1 MARWLGIDFSAT
13 TVRVALVSS
22 SYRKWAIEAL
32 REERVLDHE
41 GVSAALRAAVSGLRA
56 DVCAAGIDGRKGF
69 MRRLELPRAAL
80 KDLEHVL
87 AFEVEATL
95 PFELEDSVMDHRR
108 VASPDGVGSDA
119 VFSLF
124 AGVATATDVTSRI
137 DTVKGATGLDPSRI
151 GLGPLPLLN
160 LAQVARELAV
170 DAPVALID
178 LAEDHCDVL
187 IAQASE
193 PRFSRSLTH
202 GTLALPAAAPLLA
215 RELRQT
221 FAAWRASGGAPLEH
235 VIVVGPGA
243 ETPGL
248 QAFLQAEVG
257 LNVAALPKLS
267 IEVLPEL
274 EPLVPRFARAIALAL
289 SLSRRPSDLNLRQ
302 GALEAQQSYQFLR
315 EKMPILAGLAAAL
328 VASFGFAVF
337 AEQRSL
343 AAEKTA
349 LEDQLS
355 AVTSAYFAVA
365 SRDPK
370 EAADML
376 DAAIAGKSDDPM
388 PPLDGFDVL
397 TALSER
403 IPSELVHDIVDFD
416 FKRNQLSIK
425 GLVNSIDDAN
435 TVEKKVSEHPC
446 FKDVNLSH
454 TTKLKE
460 KNKQKYTLE
469 VKVDCGKP
477 KAEKEKKPAPPKPAE
492 GGGE

>member
-1 MARWLGIDFSAT
+1 
-13 TVRVALVSS
+13 
-22 SYRKWAIEAL
+22 
-32 REERVLDHE
+32 
-41 GVSAALRAAVSGLRA
+41 
-56 DVCAAGIDGRKGF
+56 
-69 MRRLELPRAAL
+69 
-80 KDLEHVL
+80 
-87 AFEVEATL
+87 
-95 PFELEDSVMDHRR
+95 
-108 VASPDGVGSDA
+108 
-119 VFSLF
+119 
-124 AGVATATDVTSRI
+124 
-137 DTVKGATGLDPSRI
+137 
-151 GLGPLPLLN
+151 
-160 LAQVARELAV
+160 
-170 DAPVALID
+170 
-178 LAEDHCDVL
+178 
-187 IAQASE
+187 
-193 PRFSRSLTH
+193 
-202 GTLALPAAAPLLA
+202 
-215 RELRQT
+215 
-221 FAAWRASGGAPLEH
+221 
-235 VIVVGPGA
+235 
-243 ETPGL
+243 
-248 QAFLQAEVG
+248 
-257 LNVAALPKLS
+257 
-267 IEVLPEL
+267 
-274 EPLVPRFARAIALAL
+274 
-289 SLSRRPSDLNLRQ
+289 
-302 GALEAQQSYQFLR
+302 
-315 EKMPILAGLAAAL
+315 MPILAGLAAAL